1 MKNKI
6 EEIAKSRKPRKFVP
20 PTLNYQLG
28 TYVGEFI
35 LSNILPTLET
45 DMIKTNRVI
54 EVDEDDKQKLV
65 ILENLYEDT
74 REHHYDGGSSEL
86 FRDIVKFRY
95 ELLHKYLPKKLECV
109 VPAVYPT
116 NIVEFKQAIVDTLWG
131 SDLCSYKCTVPDDI
145 ELLDTYNGSWST
157 IINLTLSE
165 YK

>member
-6 EEIAKSRKPRKFVP
+6 EEIVKSREPRKFVP

-28 TYVGEFI
+28 EYVGEYI
-35 LSNILPTLET
+35 ISNILPTLET
-45 DMIKTNRVI
+45 DMLRTNNVVKVS
-54 EVDEDDKQKLV
+54 EEDKQKLV

-74 REHHYDGGSSEL
+74 RKHHYDHGSGEL
-86 FRDIVKFRY
+86 FRNIVKFRY
-95 ELLHKYLPKKLECV
+95 ELSHKYLPKKLECI

-116 NIVEFKQAIVDTLWG
+116 DVADFKQAIVDTLWG

-145 ELLDTYNGSWST
+145 ELLETHTGSWST